1 MNTTTQG
8 YIYYTD
14 NSLQKTKVSKHLI
27 NLSGDPGG
35 QGKSMTVV
43 IEVFF
48 LFGLKSPTE
57 G

>member
-35 QGKSMTVV
+35 QGKSMTIV